1 MVSLGHL
8 SGERHGG
15 ISFFFFLV
23 FFSGAEGF
31 ASGVLLL
38 SFCTS
43 VTTDSSFEA
52 V

>member
-1 MVSLGHL
+1 MVSVGCL
-8 SGERHGG
+8 SDERHGG

-23 FFSGAEGF
+23 FFSDAEDF

-38 SFCTS
+38 TFCTS
-43 VTTDSSFEA
+43 VTTNSSFEA